1 MRHFYLFFALLCILA
16 LAACGS
22 EEELTPPAFGNI
34 AASGSLDSTTI
45 LTAPS
50 RDPDVTISGN
60 IDDFAATIV
69 ADSTASGKVPVVVA
83 SDGSWSFTF
92 APQEGANLVSL
103 TASDVRGNINQMIV
117 TVTHD
122 TTPPVVAAVTQSVDP
137 SLQLVVTFNEI
148 LLDASLETASF
159 SVVDAEN
166 TPQAGP
172 LTGSFTTQSTVS
184 LALEGALPT
193 GSYRLLCPGVRDI
206 ATPDGN
212 SITTDYFF
220 DFTIQ

>member
-1 MRHFYLFFALLCILA
+1 
-16 LAACGS
+16 
-22 EEELTPPAFGNI
+22 
-34 AASGSLDSTTI
+34 
-45 LTAPS
+45 
-50 RDPDVTISGN
+50 
-60 IDDFAATIV
+60 
-69 ADSTASGKVPVVVA
+69 
-83 SDGSWSFTF
+83 
-92 APQEGANLVSL
+92 
-103 TASDVRGNINQMIV
+103 MIV

-172 LTGSFTTQSTVS
+172 LTGSFTTQSTVT
-184 LALEGALPT
+184 LALEGALPA